1 MKVII
6 EGKRSKVVNFNFIF
20 CSNVKAGECLFG
32 CWENE
37 EKESCMFVI
46 LCIWERERE
55 RERERGH
62 ASEASG

>member
-32 CWENE
+32 C
-37 EKESCMFVI
+37 
-46 LCIWERERE
+46 
-55 RERERGH
+55 
-62 ASEASG
+62 